1 MVNNFNLLRS
11 KLTFEELVEAH
22 LDLSSNKL
30 SGVHR

>member
-11 KLTFEELVEAH
+11 KLTFEELIEAH

-30 SGVHR
+30 KGVHR